1 MLNALADDI
10 GVYIKKL
17 DGWIGKVEGR
27 PTDGWI
33 VFDVGS
39 IVVHLFIPEQREYYQ
54 LEQLWNAGKVL
65 LRVQ

>member
-10 GVYIKKL
+10 GKHIKRL

-27 PTDGWI
+27 PADGWI

-54 LEQLWNAGKVL
+54 LETLWHEGKVL